1 MNNRRIYC
9 IRNCTAPKECRIS
22 IKLHRSPHDFDQVYG
37 HGVFDRYYS
46 TTCSGEDITVTEHG
60 TASAG
65 KWPTLAHGKSRVA
78 ANQGRQG
85 SRRVPKTVP
94 RRRPGPTP
102 QRPSV
107 GRLQPTWLSC
117 SWTSWSGFPLRRRGP
132 ERCQGLYCLDGR
144 RVQVVRYL
152 VGERAAVVGLRAVH
166 GHTAGDANSFQVQR
180 RYHRIRKESSFRYAN
195 FRGPGGK
202 KAAAAGHPQEF
213 RRSNFLLHSMRAP
226 LLMWLGA
233 TWRPRLLE
241 GPPIPFSKSTGA
253 PSTQQ

>member
-1 MNNRRIYC
+1 MPSLPANQESNFPKRGRPKFPEPAGVTAPRPRRRPPLYPAVTEKVGLHGGQLFCMNNRRIYC
-9 IRNCTAPKECRIS
+9 IRNWTAPKECRIS

-107 GRLQPTWLSC
+107 GRLQPTWLSR

-132 ERCQGLYCLDGR
+132 ERCQGR

-152 VGERAAVVGLRAVH
+152 VGERAAVVGLE
-166 GHTAGDANSFQVQR
+166 QR
-180 RYHRIRKESSFRYAN
+180 YSCKSGIRIERYS
-195 FRGPGGK
+195 
-202 KAAAAGHPQEF
+202 
-213 RRSNFLLHSMRAP
+213 
-226 LLMWLGA
+226 
-233 TWRPRLLE
+233 
-241 GPPIPFSKSTGA
+241 
-253 PSTQQ
+253 